1 MSQTSHQSRFHFHP
15 EQLETPVWVFD
26 LEQGQVLWANP
37 AAVRLWAEASLEAL
51 TERDFGADKLR
62 GGIHSNLQPHL
73 NGSVSE
79 QSAKWFTRP
88 WVFYP
93 EGEPLNVQCHCK
105 PVPLDDG
112 RQGMLVEALSRSEE
126 SEREGQH
133 QAVRQDAA
141 GLMISVFD
149 EQGHLLSRNSAAEAV
164 RIGHDNLAD
173 YFSDPDQGN
182 VIRERLLSNRSG
194 VVTMDLQVSGRGR
207 WHRIELRLGY
217 DPFRGSQILLLTE
230 QDITRQKSHQV
241 QLEHAVHYDAL
252 TGLPNRTLLTN
263 QLELALQSRQ
273 KDKQL
278 ALVYLDLDGFKEIND
293 AYGNE
298 LGDQLLIE
306 LGQRLK
312 KALRSGDTL
321 ARLGG
326 DEFVVVLSNV
336 GNAGEYKIVLDRL
349 IHAITLPIQLRN
361 HLLNVSASLGVT
373 LYPDDESDADT
384 LLRHADQAMCQA
396 KLLGKNRYHVYDPFE
411 GRTTTSQQENIL
423 RIEQAIDNDE
433 MELYYQPKVNM
444 RSGQIIGAEALIRWN
459 HPQQGVLSPAAFL
472 PIIEDTSSIF
482 KLDTW
487 VLRAALRQQTLWQ
500 QAGLRLCLSVNIAA
514 LDLQQPDFLHR
525 LQGLLAEYP
534 VVDTDLLEL
543 EVLETAALEDIVKV
557 SGVMKEIA
565 QLGIHFSLDDF
576 GTGYSSLSYLR
587 RLPAGALKIDQTFVR
602 DMLWDVEDTTLVQG
616 VISLATAF
624 QRSVVAEGVET
635 EEHGELLLRLGCE
648 IGQGYGISRPIQAD
662 AFTEWVSQW
671 KSFESWNACQN
682 FPVNRDNLALIY
694 AEVDHRGWLRNI
706 ENYLN
711 DLSATPPPLYSS
723 DASTVWY
730 KQGYFRRMRQQP
742 EFAAIEPL
750 YHQIDKVSAQIYN
763 LKENGRD
770 QQAKQGFA
778 HLERISKEL
787 VDQLRTLYVVM
798 NCQW

>member
-1 MSQTSHQSRFHFHP
+1 MSKALHHSRFHFHP

-26 LEQGQVLWANP
+26 LEHARVLWANP
-37 AAVRLWAEASLEAL
+37 AAVRLWSADSLEVL
-51 TERDFGADKLR
+51 TAREFEADKLR
-62 GGIHSNLQPHL
+62 DDGML
-73 NGSVSE
+73 SVHQSQANE
-79 QSAKWFTRP
+79 AESSAKWFTRQ

-93 EGEPLNVQCHCK
+93 DGEPLNVLCYCK
-105 PVPLDDG
+105 PVLLDDG
-112 RQGMLVEALSRSEE
+112 RSGMLVEALSRRDEA
-126 SEREGQH
+126 ERQVENQSS
-133 QAVRQDAA
+133 AQDNA

-149 EQGHLLSRNSAAEAV
+149 ELGHLLSRNHAAELV
-164 RIGHDNLAD
+164 RSGHDLLAD
-173 YFSDPDQGN
+173 YFSDPEQGDL
-182 VIRERLLSNRSG
+182 IRQRLLSNRSG

-217 DPFRGSQILLLTE
+217 DPFRGDQVLLLTE

-278 ALVYLDLDGFKEIND
+278 ALVYLDLDGFKEVND
-293 AYGNE
+293 TYGND

-306 LGQRLK
+306 VGQRLK

-349 IHAITLPIQLRN
+349 IHAITMPIQLRN
-361 HLLNVSASLGVT
+361 TQLHVSASLGVT
-373 LYPDDESDADT
+373 LYPDDDSDADT

-396 KLLGKNRYHVYDPFE
+396 KALGKNRYHVFDPFE
-411 GRTTTSQQENIL
+411 GRNTTSQQENIL
-423 RIEQAIDNDE
+423 RIEQAIDNEE

-444 RSGQIIGAEALIRWN
+444 RTGQIIGAEALIRWN

-487 VLRAALRQQTLWQ
+487 VLRAALKQQTLWQ

-514 LDLQQPDFLHR
+514 LDLQQPDFLQR

-534 VVDTDLLEL
+534 LVDTDLLEL

-662 AFTEWVSQW
+662 AFSEWVSQW
-671 KSFESWNACQN
+671 TSFQSWKACQN

-694 AEVDHRGWLRNI
+694 AEVDHRGWLRGI

-723 DASTVWY
+723 EASSVWY

-750 YHQIDKVSAQIYN
+750 YQQIDKLSAQIYQ
-763 LKENGRD
+763 LKGDGQEQR
-770 QQAKQGFA
+770 AKQAFA
-778 HLERISKEL
+778 QLELISREL
-787 VDQLRTLYVVM
+787 VDQLRTLYIVM